1 MDWRLIAA
9 VSAAAGSFCFVA
21 VGAYVVL
28 THNRVRQP
36 AFAAAPMLLS
46 EYRFPV
52 ATTPSLMSVQATS
65 PSPFA
70 PSSFAPSP
78 FAPQGNSIPVSPA
91 ITSGAAVAPGRIGAS
106 AASVNPP
113 RVAEDFNKSSYG
125 RSEPKQEPRVV
136 GYKTATLTP
145 YDAAPPPEPPPRPVV
160 EVRKSSVVPELHT
173 ALPTSRYRGVLTSAE
188 IARVKYNLRLTPDQE
203 RAWPSVEAA
212 LAEMGRQQIALIRHG
227 QEPRISP
234 NDWPP
239 GRLYA
244 VAGPLLQTLRPDQK
258 DIVRRLCRSL
268 GFESVASML

>member
-1 MDWRLIAA
+1 MDWRLMAA
-9 VSAAAGSFCFVA
+9 VSAAGGSFCFVA

-28 THNRVRQP
+28 THSP
-36 AFAAAPMLLS
+36 APQLASAPAPILLS
-46 EYRFPV
+46 EYRFPA
-52 ATTPSLMSVQATS
+52 ATAPSLLSVQPAD

-70 PSSFAPSP
+70 PEANPV
-78 FAPQGNSIPVSPA
+78 PVSA
-91 ITSGAAVAPGRIGAS
+91 VTSGVAAAPRRPGGS
-106 AASVNPP
+106 AASANPP
-113 RVAEDFNKSSYG
+113 RVAEDFNKSSPG
-125 RSEPKQEPRVV
+125 RSEPRQDPRAF
-136 GYKTATLTP
+136 GYKTAALTP
-145 YDAAPPPEPPPRPVV
+145 YDAAPRPEPPPRPMV

-188 IARVKYNLRLTPDQE
+188 IARVKYSLRLTPDQE

-212 LAEMGRQQIALIRHG
+212 LAEMGRQQMALIRRG

-244 VAGPLLQTLRPDQK
+244 AAGPLLQTLRPDQK
-258 DIVRRLCRSL
+258 ETVRRLCRSL